1 MHSASISS
9 GCSRCAPTRCSG
21 TPAATIERL
30 EALKLPVVRLTTHR
44 LADIPAALLKIGEL
58 AGTDQAARAA
68 ASVFESEIAAL
79 RAEYRSRRVVSVF
92 LQVNERPLYTV
103 NGKQIM
109 SEIVSLCGGRNVFAD
124 LTDLAPAVGVE
135 SVIAADP
142 EVILA
147 AVNDAEDALAEWRR
161 FRHMRAVSA
170 GNVYVLPS
178 DDVSRATTR
187 LVAGGREVCR
197 TLDTARSR
205 LPQR

>member
-1 MHSASISS
+1 
-9 GCSRCAPTRCSG
+9 
-21 TPAATIERL
+21 
-30 EALKLPVVRLTTHR
+30 
-44 LADIPAALLKIGEL
+44 
-58 AGTDQAARAA
+58 
-68 ASVFESEIAAL
+68 
-79 RAEYRSRRVVSVF
+79 
-92 LQVNERPLYTV
+92 
-103 NGKQIM
+103 
-109 SEIVSLCGGRNVFAD
+109 
-124 LTDLAPAVGVE
+124 VE